1 MEHYVLLGPL
11 DPNPVCNLAYYS
23 RICYKIS
30 LSK

>member
-1 MEHYVLLGPL
+1 MEHYVLLGPY
-11 DPNPVCNLAYYS
+11 PNPVCNLAYYS